1 MSLKLRNQD
10 KQEIMAMH
18 GFGVDFYQVLVNAIR
33 VSKECY
39 VAEVDGEVILMF
51 GVSTFNAEKN
61 IGSPWL
67 LGSDK
72 SVKLAKELIADGKI
86 YTNGWLDTY
95 NSLLNFIDERN
106 TVSKRWLKRIGFT
119 LHDPIEVGALKKN
132 FHPFT
137 MLREEL

>member
-1 MSLKLRNQD
+1 MKLRDAD

-18 GFGVDFYQVLVNAIR
+18 GFGVDYLSVIQNAIR

-39 VAEVDGEVILMF
+39 VAEMDGEVILIF
-51 GVSTFNAEKN
+51 GVATFNEKKN

-67 LGSDK
+67 LGSEK

-86 YTNGWLDTY
+86 YTNGWLDIY
-95 NSLLNFIDERN
+95 DSLLNFIDERN
-106 TVSKRWLKRIGFT
+106 TVSKRWLKRIGFEI
-119 LHDPIEVGALKKN
+119 HEPVPVGKLGKN

-137 MLREEL
+137 MVREDY